1 MMAIDMRPKEQA
13 EIKKTLRMCV
23 NTIFLTI
30 CGPTDL
36 ALAEMKATGA
46 EILVVEHGKVCGDIE
61 VDIDECEKALAKAE
75 KMVANGWEWG

>member
-1 MMAIDMRPKEQA
+1 MMAIDMRPNEQA

-30 CGPTDL
+30 CGPTEL
-36 ALAEMKATGA
+36 ALSEMKATGA
-46 EILVVEHGKVCGDIE
+46 EILAVGGGIVQGDIE

-75 KMVANGWEWG
+75 EMVANGWEWG